1 MSGLVL
7 IAYDGS
13 ADAQA
18 AVRQAGELFA
28 GRTAVVLTVWESAS
42 GLTGGARV
50 ALPGEVVREAMVALD
65 DAAKQEAEKTAAEGA
80 ALACD
85 GGLNATAL
93 QAKAVHNVWTTILAE
108 ADRQDAAV
116 VVVGSRGRS
125 GIKAA
130 ILGSVSGALSAN
142 SRLPV
147 LVVRADQAS

>member
-1 MSGLVL
+1 MSGLIF

-13 ADAQA
+13 VDARA

-28 GRTAVVLTVWESAS
+28 GRAAVVLTVWQSAS
-42 GLTGGARV
+42 GLVGGAHA
-50 ALPGEVVREAMVALD
+50 ALPGEVVRGAMVALD
-65 DAAKQEAEKTAAEGA
+65 DAAKQEAENTAAEGA
-80 ALACD
+80 ALAGD

-93 QAKAVHNVWTTILAE
+93 QAKAVHNVWSTILAE
-108 ADRQDAAV
+108 ADSHDAAV

-147 LVVRADQAS
+147 LVARADQAG

>member
-13 ADAQA
+13 ADARA
-18 AVRQAGELFA
+18 AVHQAGELFA
-28 GRTAVVLTVWESAS
+28 GRAAVVLTVWESPS
-42 GLTGGARV
+42 GLSGAAHV
-50 ALPGEVVREAMVALD
+50 ALPGEVVQQAMAALD
-65 DAAKQEAEKTAAEGA
+65 DAAKQEAEETAAEGV
-80 ALACD
+80 ALARE
-85 GGLNATAL
+85 GGLDATAM
-93 QAKAVHNVWTTILAE
+93 QAKAAHNVWATILAE

-130 ILGSVSGALSAN
+130 VLGSVSGALSAN

-147 LVVRADQAS
+147 LVVRAAQSG